1 MTNAV
6 KYTRRGFVK
15 VYAQDGAL
23 VVEDGRHRHLAG
35 RAAPRVRAR
44 LHRAE
49 WARRAAQLRPWAVPV
64 PADYA
69 KAGPCAAAGIGK
81 RQWYTRCAYVSAGA
95 ACGGVTSFSADGRS
109 GTHMCAAAAFF
120 VCLWLPAACLQK
132 RKPAAGRCKRTLWHC
147 SLYAGIIKSRTG
159 ALPCHIRQARAQRKG
174 DREYGFAAGRASEKD
189 IHHTLWRAPGAGAER
204 RFLFRAGRGVRGHH
218 G

>member
-1 MTNAV
+1 MLEQLLTNAV

-23 VVEDGRHRHLAG
+23 VVEDSGIGISPDEL
-35 RAAPRVRAR
+35 PRVFERGFTGLNGR
-44 LHRAE
+44 GERHSSGLG
-49 WARRAAQLRPWAVPV
+49 LYLC

-159 ALPCHIRQARAQRKG
+159 ARPV
-174 DREYGFAAGRASEKD
+174 
-189 IHHTLWRAPGAGAER
+189 T
-204 RFLFRAGRGVRGHH
+204 
-218 G
+218 